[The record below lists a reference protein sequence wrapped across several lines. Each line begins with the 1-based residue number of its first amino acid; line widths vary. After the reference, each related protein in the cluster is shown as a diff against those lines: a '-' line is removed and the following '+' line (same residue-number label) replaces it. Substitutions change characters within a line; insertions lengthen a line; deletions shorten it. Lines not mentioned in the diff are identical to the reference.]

1 MPRRVL
7 FLDANRGS
15 QRIVVGGVRVRSEN
29 GAKTMARSRR
39 LTCVLLTLSS
49 SLLLGTTCSGD
60 FFFSITFIKPDKAE
74 STETQT
80 AELSAGT
87 PVRITNDIG
96 STRVTVD
103 PNATEATIQILRTA
117 LANSTAEAEELLDA
131 MTVTM
136 TPAVG
141 DEDPLVI
148 HAVRPPDATGDSA
161 HFQATITEDEINV
174 VAILGSVS
182 VATYRLRIT
191 LPPGHEVELVQEVGE
206 VRVVGLDAPSAVTA
220 RAGSV
225 RSVAGEA
232 ELNVAVSAGSARVL
246 SHRGSLS
253 LDLEAGSAY
262 VDLVSLAAADSVNVR
277 TEAGDIDILLPA
289 DVSALLRARAD
300 AGRVRFR
307 VADFHSAT
315 SVTASRTRVAATLG
329 AGGPPIDLR
338 ALAGNIDIRSF

>member
-1 MPRRVL
+1 
-7 FLDANRGS
+7 
-15 QRIVVGGVRVRSEN
+15 
-29 GAKTMARSRR
+29 MARSRR
-39 LTCVLLTLSS
+39 LTCVLLTMSS
-49 SLLLGTTCSGD
+49 SLWLGTTCSGD
-60 FFFSITFIKPDKAE
+60 FFFSFTFIKPDKAE
-74 STETQT
+74 STQTQT
-80 AELSAGT
+80 AELPAGT

-103 PNATEATIQILRTA
+103 PNATGVTIQILRTA
-117 LANSTAEAEELLDA
+117 LASSKAEAEALLDE
-131 MTVTM
+131 MTVSV
-136 TPAVG
+136 TPPAG
-141 DEDPLVI
+141 DGDALVL
-148 HAVRPPDATGDSA
+148 HAIRPPEATGDVA
-161 HFQATITEDEINV
+161 QFQATITEDEISV
-174 VAILGSVS
+174 VAILGSVR

-191 LPPGHEVELVQEVGE
+191 LPPGHEVQLVQEVGE
-206 VRVVGLDAPSAVTA
+206 VRVVGLDAPSTVTA

-232 ELNVAVSAGSARVL
+232 ELDIAASAGNVRVL

-289 DVSALLRARAD
+289 DVNALLAARAD

-307 VADFHSAT
+307 VADFHAAT
-315 SVTASRTRVAATLG
+315 NVTASRTRVAATLG